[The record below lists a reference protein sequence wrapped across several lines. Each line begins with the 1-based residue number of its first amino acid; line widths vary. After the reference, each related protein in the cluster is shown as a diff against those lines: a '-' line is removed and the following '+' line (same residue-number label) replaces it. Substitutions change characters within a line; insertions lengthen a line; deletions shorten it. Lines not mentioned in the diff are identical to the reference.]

1 METEVKLK
9 DWEPREDVPHPT
21 IVLVGKRFAGKSTTA
36 IAIAS
41 AYKFHRWAAWCGTR
55 DTQDYWSEAFGSAA
69 SVWGV
74 DHNAI
79 QALVRIVEFQQQKVE
94 LYKQLKKPFP
104 KKYSIGLI
112 FDDVTA
118 DRTFRKHPILEDL
131 FANGRHYH
139 TMILISCQYVKQLP
153 PPVRTNSDYI
163 FILHN
168 TKATL
173 RILYNEFVENP
184 DTYDM
189 FAQLVRGVTNCKKN
203 GKHLY
208 MSLVYDNCTSA
219 EELSEIFN
227 IFRHTEGFDKNAV
240 QLGSHEW
247 RTWNRTHFKNTRITN
262 MMARVNKHAKQ
273 KQKQKQNQKQNGER
287 SARTSTSRSNGYTN
301 SGDVI
306 LHKKSKTIQSFQV
319 TFPKESKAP
328 NIRSWKNPM

>member
-1 METEVKLK
+1 MSKK
-9 DWEPREDVPHPT
+9 
-21 IVLVGKRFAGKSTTA
+21 GKRFAGKSTTA
-36 IAIAS
+36 IAVAS
-41 AYKFHRWAAWCGTR
+41 AYKFQRWAAWCGTR
-55 DTQDYWSEAFGSAA
+55 DTQDYWSAAFGSPA

-74 DHNAI
+74 DHVGI
-79 QALVRIVEFQQQKVE
+79 QALVRIVEYQQQKVE
-94 LYKQLKKPFP
+94 MFKQMKKPFP

-189 FAQLVRGVTNCKKN
+189 FAQLVRSVTNCKKD
-203 GKHLY
+203 GKNLY
-208 MSLVYDNCTSA
+208 MSLVYNNCTSA
-219 EELSEIFN
+219 EGLSEIFN

-247 RTWNRTHFKNTRITN
+247 RQWNRIHFKNTRVLKLLEKV
-262 MMARVNKHAKQ
+262 RQHQ
-273 KQKQKQNQKQNGER
+273 KQDNKQHK
-287 SARTSTSRSNGYTN
+287 TSQAPRLSPSTTN
-301 SGDVI
+301 EDVI
-306 LHKKSKTIQSFQV
+306 LRKKSRASESFQV
-319 TFPKESKAP
+319 SFPKESKAP
-328 NIRSWKNPM
+328 HIMPWRKRV

>member
-9 DWEPREDVPHPT
+9 DWEPKQNVPHPT
-21 IVLVGKRFAGKSTTA
+21 ILLVGKRFAGKSTTA
-36 IAIAS
+36 IAVAN
-41 AYKFHRWAAWCGTR
+41 AYNFQRWAAWCGTR
-55 DTQDYWSEAFGSAA
+55 DTQDYWSTAFGSPA

-74 DHNAI
+74 DHAGI
-79 QALVRIVEFQQQKVE
+79 QALVRIVEYQQQKVE
-94 LYKQLKKPFP
+94 MYKQMKQPFP

-189 FAQLVRGVTNCKKN
+189 FSQLVRSVTNCKKD
-203 GKHLY
+203 GKNLY
-208 MSLVYDNCTSA
+208 MSLVYNNCTSA
-219 EELSEIFN
+219 EDLSEIFN
-227 IFRHTEGFDKNAV
+227 IYRHTEGFDKSAV
-240 QLGSHEW
+240 QLGSLEW
-247 RTWNRTHFKNTRITN
+247 RQWNRIHFKNTRVLKL
-262 MMARVNKHAKQ
+262 MEKVRQHQ
-273 KQKQKQNQKQNGER
+273 KQDNKQQSSNQSPKLTPNK
-287 SARTSTSRSNGYTN
+287 TSE
-301 SGDVI
+301 DVI
-306 LHKKSKTIQSFQV
+306 LHKKSRAPKSFQV
-319 TFPKESKAP
+319 SFPKESKAP
-328 NIRSWKNPM
+328 HIIPWRKQA